1 MPKSKPQALLLI
13 RNKVKNFLVTVL
25 NYYWKYMYNRKYLII
40 FIVPAFLFITL
51 FIIMA
56 LKTTKP
62 QPNSTTVLSQTTRPT
77 PIPSPTFIPGQSE
90 LQSLY
95 NDINNLN

>member
-1 MPKSKPQALLLI
+1 
-13 RNKVKNFLVTVL
+13 
-25 NYYWKYMYNRKYLII
+25 MYNRKYLII

-95 NDINNLN
+95 NDINNLNIKDPLLVSPNFDRKIILSE